1 MSGIKLKIS
10 DNFGPIRSH
19 RHIEIADVVKLKPA
33 VVMRGAAEVRWWTC
47 GLPLRVPA
55 PSQSPYW
62 SRMESQIEGDLARL
76 EQRVQTLVRQ
86 FVDLVRI
93 EVLNNKGQFRLF
105 RRFLNYDDWRMP
117 TCQEAAG

>member
-1 MSGIKLKIS
+1 
-10 DNFGPIRSH
+10 
-19 RHIEIADVVKLKPA
+19 
-33 VVMRGAAEVRWWTC
+33 
-47 GLPLRVPA
+47 
-55 PSQSPYW
+55 
-62 SRMESQIEGDLARL
+62 MESQIEGDLARL

-105 RRFLNYDDWRMP
+105 RRFLNYDDGRMP